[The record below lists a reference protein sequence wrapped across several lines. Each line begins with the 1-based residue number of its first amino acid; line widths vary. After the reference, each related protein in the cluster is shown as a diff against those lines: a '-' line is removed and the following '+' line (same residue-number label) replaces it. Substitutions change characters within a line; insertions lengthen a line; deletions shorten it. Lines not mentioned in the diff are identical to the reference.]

1 MAGFSELFIPNF
13 ASIVYPLR
21 QKLKENVWARGVKC
35 QEAFLRLQDSL
46 SEFSVL
52 HHYVIGHD
60 TEVVVDARMTGLGA
74 VLVQRASKTE
84 AFHPVMYKSRA
95 LKEVETIFPNRTRST
110 GRALGMPKAA
120 KVSAWRTKIPHC
132 YRPPSINL
140 YVPQVM

>member
-13 ASIVYPLR
+13 VSIVYPLQ
-21 QKLKENVWARGVKC
+21 QKLKENVWARGRKC

-46 SEFSVL
+46 SKFSVL

-60 TEVVVDARMTGLGA
+60 TEVVVEASVTGLGA

-84 AFHPVMYKSRA
+84 AFLPVMYKLRT
-95 LKEVETIFPNRTRST
+95 LKEAETIFSNRTRST

-120 KVSAWRTKIPHC
+120 KVSARRTKIPHR
-132 YRPPSINL
+132 YRPPPINL
-140 YVPQVM
+140 YVLQVM